1 MQFRNTLFAAPLLA
15 LLAAGPLAA
24 QAKPAKAPA
33 AAAVKMAKTDKMT
46 GQNAAQVAEP
56 LDLNTAT
63 REQLE
68 ALPGIGTA
76 YADKIIK
83 ARPYGRK
90 DELVS
95 KKVLPKAV
103 YGKIKEKVIAKQK

>member
-1 MQFRNTLFAAPLLA
+1 MQFRNTLFAAPFLA

-33 AAAVKMAKTDKMT
+33 AAADKMAKTDKMT
-46 GQNAAQVAEP
+46 GQNAAQAAEP

-76 YADKIIK
+76 YAAKIIK

-103 YGKIKEKVIAKQK
+103 YGKIKEKVIAKR

>member
-1 MQFRNTLFAAPLLA
+1 MSFRKMLFAAPLLA
-15 LLAAGPLAA
+15 ALAAAPLAA
-24 QAKPAKAPA
+24 QAKPAAAPA
-33 AAAVKMAKTDKMT
+33 AKMAKPDKMA
-46 GQNAAQVAEP
+46 GQNAAQAAEP

-63 REQLE
+63 KEQLE

-83 ARPYGRK
+83 GRPYGRK